1 MSANLTLLPQLNL
14 PAPSQLTRPIAAGT
28 AESHMLRRRWAISDL
43 AGPAF
48 LLFLT
53 LLLYLPYATRA
64 GWFLDDWSTYAQQQD
79 SRNFFDG
86 VATCMGS
93 IPGGRKLACLYHAS
107 EWWLLGDQRWAYHLV
122 SIAFLVAIAWLS
134 YAIARRA
141 RVGRIWAAAIGAAI
155 VIFPGADTTRL
166 WPVASIG
173 QYVIVLQLTSLL
185 VAILA
190 LERPPGRRSSALHV
204 VSMLLAVLAMATYEI
219 AVPLVAMQGAVYVAI
234 FRSRRALRRWMVDL
248 GLVAGFVFYRLTLA
262 PAGDPAFM
270 VKRTTG
276 ELVSRAGA
284 LLEGAWV
291 SWRSLYAPGIVLFG
305 VIVVLLVAA
314 AAAAL
319 DRPLRHRLSRWWL
332 LLAAAAVAAAACAG
346 VFLTAED
353 LYVPQVASTYNR
365 VNLPGT
371 IPYALAFIA
380 VMGLLYELIRR
391 WSRRAW
397 VAPLAVLSVMLG
409 VAAHQ
414 IAVGFRHQDG
424 WLASWSR
431 QQEALP
437 GIRKGL
443 RGVPPTARVFGF
455 DTPQWEPD
463 WIPISAQ
470 TWDFKGMIEYE
481 THVDPDFAAP
491 FREDVSCGARGI
503 ELANSLV
510 APYSDR
516 AHPVYLL
523 SPLRAVTVHVT

>member
-1 MSANLTLLPQLNL
+1 MP
-14 PAPSQLTRPIAAGT
+14 
-28 AESHMLRRRWAISDL
+28 RRRWAFSDL

-53 LLLYLPYATRA
+53 LLLYLPYAIRA

-79 SRNFFDG
+79 SGNFFDG
-86 VATCMGS
+86 LATCMAA
-93 IPGGRKLACLYHAS
+93 IPGGRKLACVYHAS

-122 SIAFLVAIAWLS
+122 SIVFLVAIAWLS
-134 YAIARRA
+134 YVIVRRA
-141 RVGRIWAAAIGAAI
+141 RVGRMWATAIGAAI
-155 VIFPGADTTRL
+155 VVFPGADTTRL

-190 LERPPGRRSSALHV
+190 LERPPGRRSGALHLA
-204 VSMLLAVLAMATYEI
+204 SMLLAVLAMATYEI
-219 AVPLVAMQGAVYVAI
+219 AVPLVAVQGAVYVAI
-234 FRSRRALRRWMVDL
+234 FRSSRALRRWIVDL
-248 GLVAGFVFYRLTLA
+248 GLVSGFVVYRLTLA
-262 PAGDPAFM
+262 PTGDPAFM

-276 ELVSRAGA
+276 ELVSRAGT
-284 LLEGAWV
+284 LLEGAWT
-291 SWRSLYAPGIVLFG
+291 SWRSLYAPGIVLVG

-319 DRPLRHRLSRWWL
+319 DTPLRHRLGRWWL
-332 LLAAAAVAAAACAG
+332 LLGAATVAGAACAG

-391 WSRRAW
+391 WSRHAW
-397 VAPLAVLSVMLG
+397 VALLAVLLVMLG

-414 IAVGFRHQDG
+414 IAVGFGHQDR

-437 GIRKGL
+437 GIRAGL

-455 DTPQWEPD
+455 DTPQWEHD

-470 TWDFKGMIEYE
+470 TWDFKGMIDYE
-481 THVDPDFAAP
+481 TNVDPDYASP
-491 FREDVSCGARGI
+491 FRADVGCGARGVVQ
-503 ELANSLV
+503 AGWLV

-516 AHPVYLL
+516 THPVYLL
-523 SPLRAVTVHVT
+523 SPRRAVAVHVASQGHCWRVLRAWGRPPYWGE